1 MAPVDCTRTYIL
13 LNGKIYNQGYN
24 YILVRAK
31 SEFRLITSYLH
42 LAIFLPTALLDHPGT
57 SHCEV
62 LRICSYMLC
71 DFTLYT
77 EANIAYFFI
86 AKGISLACKLVF
98 CYCVKIFIKL

>member
-1 MAPVDCTRTYIL
+1 MAPVDCIRTYIL

-24 YILVRAK
+24 YILVHAK

-42 LAIFLPTALLDHPGT
+42 LAIFLPTALLDHQGT

-62 LRICSYMLC
+62 LRTCSYILC

-77 EANIAYFFI
+77 MAKSNIAYFFI
-86 AKGISLACKLVF
+86 AKGTSLACKLATVSR
-98 CYCVKIFIKL
+98 YL